1 MMQWLY
7 FLLIGAAAGWLAT
20 RLMQGRGF
28 GMAGNMVVGVI
39 GAVGSVML
47 LDAAGLGVSGLV
59 ARLVMATVGAL
70 VLLWSLG
77 TVRRTH

>member
-1 MMQWLY
+1 
-7 FLLIGAAAGWLAT
+7 
-20 RLMQGRGF
+20 
-28 GMAGNMVVGVI
+28 MAGNMIVGVI

-47 LDAAGLGVSGLV
+47 LDAAGLGVSGLLS
-59 ARLVMATVGAL
+59 RLVMATVGAL

>member
-7 FLLIGAAAGWLAT
+7 FLLIGAATGWLAT
-20 RLMQGRGF
+20 RQMQGRGF
-28 GMAGNMVVGVI
+28 GMAGNMIVGVI

-47 LDAAGLGVSGLV
+47 LDAAGLGVSGLLS
-59 ARLVMATVGAL
+59 RLVMATVGAL

>member
-7 FLLIGAAAGWLAT
+7 FLLIGAVAGWLASRT
-20 RLMQGRGF
+20 MKGRGF
-28 GMAGNMVVGVI
+28 GMAGNIVVGVI
-39 GAVGSVML
+39 GAVGGVML

-77 TVRRTH
+77 MVRRIP